1 MYSSQEITNLDEG
14 EIVVIQTQRSNQ
26 IVILKRINDQNLPVV
41 EVCHNNY

>member
-1 MYSSQEITNLDEG
+1 MYFSQEITNLDEG

-41 EVCHNNY
+41 EVCHKY